1 MSYKMSYKVRSLLFF
16 FGFVIASLVYY
27 SVEEQQLA
35 GNEQNQEEQNISL
48 ETEKS
53 DLDLSETSTIVTI
66 D

>member
-35 GNEQNQEEQNISL
+35 SDEQNQEEQNITKA
-48 ETEKS
+48 TEKS
-53 DLDLSETSTIVTI
+53 DLDLSETSTIVNI

>member
-35 GNEQNQEEQNISL
+35 SNEQNQEEQNITKA
-48 ETEKS
+48 TEKS
-53 DLDLSETSTIVTI
+53 DLDLSETSTIVNI